1 MPLFK
6 RTPLLRMPWGAA
18 IGAVGSIAAASM
30 SSNKNGGAG
39 TTTTD
44 KSPWSMATP
53 FITDQLGQGKALSDS
68 YLAQPQSAQQQAAVN
83 NIYGQSDYMRELVP
97 SLLGQLGQQQVGF
110 DPSNPTAKPKAWSWD
125 GLTGAAPNL
134 GQSSLTQAGLTGGN
148 GSPKPV
154 ANDAS
159 DFINQTEAL
168 SANNSS
174 AIPGV
179 AGQFPGVMLPA
190 YGSLQGKGGYGD
202 FRYGMSPTVG
212 TKAYADMSKYFDYGG
227 ADPSNFYG
235 RGSTPGLL
243 GNLGGNAGAASAT
256 GAPGTSADG
265 TY

>member
-6 RTPLLRMPWGAA
+6 RTPLLCQPWGAA

-39 TTTTD
+39 TTTST
-44 KSPWSMATP
+44 KEPWLMAQP
-53 FITDQLGQGKALSDS
+53 FITDQLGQGKALSAS

-83 NIYGQSDYMRELVP
+83 NIYGQSDYMRSLVP
-97 SLLGQLGQQQVGF
+97 SLLGQLQDQPIGY
-110 DPSNPTAKPKAWSWD
+110 DPSNPQKQKAWNWQ

-134 GQSSLTQAGLTGGN
+134 NQSSMAHAALTGGN

-154 ANDAS
+154 SSDAS
-159 DFINQTEAL
+159 DFINQTDAL
-168 SANNSS
+168 SASNSS
-174 AIPGV
+174 AIPGM
-179 AGQFPGVMLPA
+179 AAQFPGVMLPA

-202 FRYGMSPTVG
+202 FRYGMTPTVG

-265 TY
+265 SY